1 MSIKQQM
8 PNAVTCGNVLCGCI
22 GIVLASKG
30 ELVAAVYCMGLG
42 MLFDFGDGLVA
53 RLLNAYS
60 ELGKQLDS
68 LADMVTFGVLPG
80 FILYQLLLSSGIHPW
95 WAYVGFTLTIFSAI
109 RLAKFNIDTRQTDI
123 FIGLPTPAA
132 ALFVGSL
139 PLILV
144 QNPKFDSLIKHP
156 VILIVITLILSG
168 MLIANIRLFS
178 LKFQSFGW
186 STNQLR
192 YSFVIISLVFFVVF
206 KFLAI
211 PVVLLSYIILSLIF
225 PPPETRINAK

>member
-1 MSIKQQM
+1 MIKQQI
-8 PNAVTCGNVLCGCI
+8 PNAITCGNVLCGCL

-30 ELVAAVYCMGLG
+30 ELVTAVYCMALG
-42 MLFDFGDGLVA
+42 MVFDFADGLAA
-53 RLLNAYS
+53 RLLKAYS

-80 FILYQLLLSSGIHPW
+80 FILYQLLLPNNTRVL
-95 WAYVGFTLTIFSAI
+95 AYLAFIYPVFAAI
-109 RLAKFNIDTRQTDI
+109 RLAKFNIDTRQTDH

-132 ALFVGSL
+132 ALFAGSL

-144 QNPKFDSLIKHP
+144 QNPELGVFIKHP
-156 VILIVITLILSG
+156 ITLIVITMVLSL

-178 LKFQSFGW
+178 LKFKSFGW
-186 STNQLR
+186 QTNQLR
-192 YSFVIISLVFFVVF
+192 YVFLLLSLSVFVIF

-211 PVVLLSYIILSLIF
+211 PIILLSYIVLSMIF
-225 PPPETRINAK
+225 PPPSPTFSEQ